1 MTLRTSTDAGRQVL
15 QDGRVTLREQ
25 LPADCALLAEGKPAD
40 LVWIDGVPGEGTVVA
55 AGMTVAADTA
65 GVFQPG
71 WGVFAIQR
79 SEDGV
84 AVGGI
89 GFHGPP
95 TDGVAEVG
103 YDLSV
108 SARGAGWA
116 TDALLVLARSAF
128 GRPGVRQLLATTEPD
143 NLPSQRVLERAGF
156 TRVADRGG
164 LRAFELDAPADAG

>member
-1 MTLRTSTDAGRQVL
+1 MTLRVSHDDDGRLVL
-15 QDGRVTLREQ
+15 DSGRVTLREQ
-25 LPADCALLAEGKPAD
+25 LPADCALLAEGKPAE
-40 LVWIDGVPGEGTVVA
+40 LVWIDGIPGEGTIGA
-55 AGMTVAADTA
+55 AGMTVTA
-65 GVFQPG
+65 GVAGMYRPG

-84 AVGGI
+84 ALGGI

-95 TDGVAEVG
+95 SEGVAEIG

-116 TDALLVLARSAF
+116 TDALRVLVEWAL
-128 GRPGVRQLLATTEPD
+128 GRPGVRTLLATTDPE

-156 TRVADRGG
+156 TRVADRGE
-164 LRAFELDAPADAG
+164 LRAFELAGPTA

>member
-1 MTLRTSTDAGRQVL
+1 MTLRTSHDAGRLVL
-15 QDGRVTLREQ
+15 AQGRVTLREQ
-25 LPADCALLAEGKPAD
+25 LPADCALLADSKPAD
-40 LVWIDGVPGEGTVVA
+40 LVWIDGVPGEGTVAA
-55 AGMTVAADTA
+55 AGMTVAADAA

-95 TDGVAEVG
+95 ADGVAEIG

-116 TDALLVLARSAF
+116 TEAVLVLARWAF
-128 GRPGVRQLLATTEPD
+128 DRPGVQRLLATTDPD

-156 TRVADRGG
+156 TRVADQGE
-164 LRAFELDAPADAG
+164 LRAFELAAPSDPA

>member
-1 MTLRTSTDAGRQVL
+1 MTLRTSHDDGRQVL
-15 QDGRVTLREQ
+15 EDGRVTLREQ

-40 LVWIDGVPGEGTVVA
+40 LVWIDGVPGEGTIVA
-55 AGMTVAADTA
+55 SGMTVAADTA

-71 WGVFAIQR
+71 WGVFVIQR

-95 TDGVAEVG
+95 ADGVAEIG

-116 TDALLVLARSAF
+116 TDALLLLARWTF
-128 GRPGVRQLLATTEPD
+128 TRPGVGKLLATTEPE
-143 NLPSQRVLERAGF
+143 NIPSQRVLERAGF
-156 TRVADRGG
+156 TRVADHGE
-164 LRAFELDAPADAG
+164 LRAFELPAPSDPA

>member
-1 MTLRTSTDAGRQVL
+1 MALRTSHDNGRQVL
-15 QDGRVTLREQ
+15 ESGRVTLREQ
-25 LPADCALLAEGKPAD
+25 LPADCALLAEGKPGE
-40 LVWIDGVPGEGTVVA
+40 LVWIDGIPGAGTIVA
-55 AGMTVAADTA
+55 AGMTVAADAA

-84 AVGGI
+84 ALGGI

-95 TDGVAEVG
+95 TDGVAEIG

-116 TDALLVLARSAF
+116 TDALLTLAEWTF
-128 GRPGVRQLLATTEPD
+128 GRPGVRLLLATTEPA
-143 NLPSQRVLERAGF
+143 NVLSQRVLERAGF
-156 TRVADRGG
+156 TRVADRGE
-164 LRAFELDAPADAG
+164 LRAFELSGPAA